1 MITEAMETR
10 DLIETLEQ
18 NAYREILNADRD
30 DPKRK
35 EMWDEA
41 VKIAGIRSTYDQN
54 EQNRLNNNT
63 RNDIEESKIVVESE
77 KAKNDRKR
85 IRMDVIKFTVGSTLA
100 LIGGIGGHFLDGL
113 LQKSQN
119 VQRVSDRIQD
129 WTMKK

>member
-18 NAYREILNADRD
+18 NAYREVLNRDRD

-35 EMWDEA
+35 EALEEA
-41 VKIAGIRSTYDQN
+41 VKIAAIRSTYDQN

-63 RNDIEESKIVVESE
+63 RNDIEESKLVVESE

-85 IRMDVIKFTVGSTLA
+85 IRVDAIKFALGSILA
-100 LIGGIGGHFLDGL
+100 LAGGIGGHFLDSI
-113 LQKSQN
+113 LQKSQQ
-119 VQRVSDRIQD
+119 VQRASDRIQD

>member
-1 MITEAMETR
+1 MIIEAMETR

-18 NAYREILNADRD
+18 NAYREVLNRDRD

-35 EMWDEA
+35 EALEEA
-41 VKIAGIRSTYDQN
+41 VKIAAIRSTYDQN

-63 RNDIEESKIVVESE
+63 RNDIEESKLVVESE

-85 IRMDVIKFTVGSTLA
+85 IRVDAIKFVLGSILA
-100 LIGGIGGHFLDGL
+100 LAGGIGGHFLDSI
-113 LQKSQN
+113 LQKSQQ
-119 VQRVSDRIQD
+119 VQRASDRIQD